1 MTEAVHLGCSSPGCL
16 FPWKGVLFHCIR
28 RPVTW
33 SHQPMWA
40 SEVQAGHKSNS
51 LWCQL
56 RLTCAVVLMI
66 TWSDLAKRVIST
78 RNHGTVCQTE
88 RHLQARVL
96 GFHNNSWLNL
106 SLQVK
111 ILFCKWGK
119 KKIVFFFWSLV
130 LFCFSLIFK
139 GMDAQTTTKGGWL
152 DLPGRDGTEEC
163 LSLVGEKAVTL
174 HLTQTR
180 LAEKQFFI
188 PLWDL
193 EPGCYNWKPVY

>member
-51 LWCQL
+51 LCCQL

-66 TWSDLAKRVIST
+66 TWSDLAKRVIFT
-78 RNHGTVCQTE
+78 RNQGTVCQTE

-119 KKIVFFFWSLV
+119 KKIFFFFWSLV
-130 LFCFSLIFK
+130 WFWLCFVSVWFLKAWMPRLLQRGAGWTSL
-139 GMDAQTTTKGGWL
+139 A
-152 DLPGRDGTEEC
+152 GTGQKDVWV
-163 LSLVGEKAVTL
+163 L
-174 HLTQTR
+174 
-180 LAEKQFFI
+180 
-188 PLWDL
+188 
-193 EPGCYNWKPVY
+193 